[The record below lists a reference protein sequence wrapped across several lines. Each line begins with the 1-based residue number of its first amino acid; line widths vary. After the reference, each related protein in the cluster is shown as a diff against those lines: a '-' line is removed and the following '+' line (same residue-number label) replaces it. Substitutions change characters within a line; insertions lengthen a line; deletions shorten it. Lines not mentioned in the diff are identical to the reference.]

1 MEIPV
6 EIQVNGEPQTVPKE
20 ASVAW
25 LIAHLNLQPKFVA
38 VERNRELIPR
48 AQHAQCTLEAGD
60 QIEIVTLVG
69 GG

>member
-1 MEIPV
+1 M
-6 EIQVNGEPQTVPKE
+6 EIQVNGQPQSVPDD

-25 LIAHLNLQPKFVA
+25 LIAHLKLQPKFVA
-38 VERNRELIPR
+38 VERNRELVPR
-48 AQHAQCTLEAGD
+48 TRHAECALQAGD